1 MENIEEQESTRSSV
15 KIGDVVFAT
24 FQHWPWI
31 VVSVLVCVGLAVFYV
46 LRSQPS
52 YSRSSQIV
60 ITDDTSGNSMSS
72 QLDAFADMGLVT
84 TNTNILDEINKLK
97 SPDVMREVIDRLDL
111 RMSYTIP
118 GTFHKNVV
126 YGATLPVK
134 VTLPSLLESESAAL
148 KVEIDKNGNVT
159 LSDLKRNDDKV
170 EYAGKPFKLGESVNT
185 PIGTVKVEKTSYF
198 KPGEDYTIFV
208 KRSPMIATIEAF
220 SKKVKIDLPDNKAST
235 VELSITDK
243 TIQRAEDILNTI
255 VDVYNENWIDSRNMI
270 STATNKFI
278 NERLVTIEQELGNV
292 DKDIS
297 SYQSE
302 HMVPDVKQAA
312 ELYMAEDQRANDQI
326 LEINNQL
333 QMARFMRQYL
343 NDATHRNEVLP
354 ANSGIGNLAIER
366 QISDYNER
374 VLRRNRL
381 ADNSSATHPVVIDMD
396 AEIADMR
403 NAIIRSID
411 NDIVNLTTQMRNV
424 QGVKGR
430 AQSEIASS
438 PVKANYLLSVE
449 RQQKVK
455 ESLYLFLLQKRE
467 ENELSKAF
475 IAYNTHVITK
485 PYGLNDPVKPR
496 KVIIVAMAFMVGF
509 LIPFGVTFI
518 QEIMNTKVRGK
529 KDIEDLTMPLI
540 GEIPYWKMS
549 KKDRQ
554 EHEEKGISDRIVV
567 EEGNRDIVNDA
578 FRVLRTN
585 IGFMS
590 RNAKDEGESR
600 ATVIMLT
607 SINPGSGKSYISVN
621 LAVSLALRN
630 KKVALIDAD
639 LRHGSTSEVIGSP
652 AKGISDYLAGH
663 DDDWRKVVAYDEIH
677 KNVDVFPVGKY
688 PPNPTELLEGERFKN
703 LIETLR
709 DKYDYILIDCPP
721 IGVMAD
727 AQIVEKLCDRCI
739 FVLRV
744 GLLERSMVPEIE
756 RLWQEKKFKNM
767 SIILNG
773 TVSGGKNGYGYGY
786 HNGSYYGG
794 YGNDK
799 NK

>member
-1 MENIEEQESTRSSV
+1 MENIEEQESARSQV

-31 VVSVLVCVGLAVFYV
+31 VLSVVICVGLALLYV
-46 LRSQPS
+46 MRSQPS
-52 YSRSSQIV
+52 YSRSSQVV

-97 SPDVMREVIDRLDL
+97 SPDVMREVINRLDL
-111 RMSYTIP
+111 TMNYSIP
-118 GTFHKNVV
+118 GKLHKNVV
-126 YGATLPVK
+126 YGATLPLK
-134 VTLPSLLESESAAL
+134 VSLPSLLEGESAKL
-148 KVEIDKNGNVT
+148 KVEVDKNGNVT
-159 LSDLKRNDDKV
+159 LSDLRRDDEKI
-170 EYAGKPFKLGESVNT
+170 EYSGRPFKLGESVNT
-185 PIGTVKVEKTSYF
+185 PIGTVKVEKTVYY
-198 KPGEDYTIFV
+198 KPGEDYTLFV
-208 KRSPMIATIEAF
+208 TKNPMIATIEAY
-220 SKKVKIDLPDNKAST
+220 SKKLKIDLPDQKAST

-243 TIQRAEDILNTI
+243 TIQRAEDILNTVI
-255 VDVYNENWIDSRNMI
+255 DVYNENWIDSKNLI
-270 STATNKFI
+270 TAATNKFI
-278 NERLVTIEQELGNV
+278 NERLVTIEKELGNV
-292 DKDIS
+292 DNDIS

-312 ELYMAEDQRANDQI
+312 ELYMSEDQRANDQI

-343 NDATHRNEVLP
+343 SDASHRNEVLP
-354 ANSGIGNLAIER
+354 ANSGIGNQAIEKL
-366 QISDYNER
+366 ISDYNER

-381 ADNSSATHPVVIDMD
+381 ADNSSSTHPVVMDMD

-403 NAIIRSID
+403 NAIISSID
-411 NDIVNLTTQMRNV
+411 NDIVNLNTQMRNV

-430 AQSEIASS
+430 AQAEIASS

-496 KVIIVAMAFMVGF
+496 KAIILAMSFILGFM
-509 LIPFGVTFI
+509 IPFGVTFVR
-518 QEIMNTKVRGK
+518 EVMNTKVRGK
-529 KDIEDLTMPLI
+529 KDIEELTMPLI

-554 EHEEKGISDRIVV
+554 THEANGISERVVV
-567 EEGNRDIVNDA
+567 EEGNRDIINDA

-590 RNAKDEGESR
+590 RKSGEDGEGR
-600 ATVIMLT
+600 ATAIMLT
-607 SINPGSGKSYISVN
+607 SVNPGSGKSYISIN

-639 LRHGSTSEVIGSP
+639 LRHGSTSEVVGSP
-652 AKGISDYLAGH
+652 SKGISDYLAGH
-663 DDDWRKVVAYDEIH
+663 SDDWSKVVVRDEVH
-677 KNVDVFPVGKY
+677 KNVDIYPVGQY
-688 PPNPTELLEGERFKN
+688 PPNPTELLESERFKK
-703 LIETLR
+703 LIETIR
-709 DKYDYILIDCPP
+709 NEYDYILIDCPP

-744 GLLERSMVPEIE
+744 GLLERSMIPEIE
-756 RLWQEKKFKNM
+756 RLCQEKKFKNM

-773 TVSGGKNGYGYGY
+773 TVNGGKNGYGYGY